1 MPLSQLTSFGNRTHE
16 WFRSGLF
23 VSNDISKS
31 FDVQPGSKG
40 SVLVFGTPGRAGIEY
55 DEFANG
61 CMHKAS
67 SQNLPENSKTPIY
80 LKMVRHGNSFS
91 GYISL
96 DGKNWIIERHTTDIP
111 GISEAIDLGLAA
123 GGPDKQQYWV
133 EFTDW
138 KIDTAKQ

>member
-1 MPLSQLTSFGNRTHE
+1 MSQ
-16 WFRSGLF
+16 
-23 VSNDISKS
+23 S

-80 LKMVRHGNSFS
+80 LKMVRHVNHFA

-96 DGKNWIIERHTTDIP
+96 DGTNWIIEKHTEDIP
-111 GISEAIDLGLAA
+111 GISEAVDLGLAG
-123 GGPDKQQYWV
+123 GGPDKRPYSV
-133 EFTDW
+133 EFKDW
-138 KIDTAKQ
+138 KIEVAK